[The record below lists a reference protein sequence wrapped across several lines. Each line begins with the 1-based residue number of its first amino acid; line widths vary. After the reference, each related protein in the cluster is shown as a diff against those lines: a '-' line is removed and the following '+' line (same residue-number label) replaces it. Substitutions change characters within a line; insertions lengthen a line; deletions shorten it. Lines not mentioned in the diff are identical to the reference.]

1 MTDLKMGAVLLDPA
15 TRVIICCGSGGVG
28 KTTTA
33 ASMALYAAERGRTVA
48 VLTIDPA
55 RRLAQSLGMSELTNE
70 PQPVPIT
77 PVDVGDAG
85 TANGG
90 SLDAMMLDMRRTF
103 DDMVVEHSTPERA
116 EAIMNNAFYQTVASS
131 FSGTQEYMAMEKL
144 GRLLEQNR
152 WDLIIVDTPPSR
164 NALDF
169 LDAPQRLGSFLSG
182 RLMKMLIGG
191 GRGVGRVVTGA
202 MSLAMRGIATII
214 GADILRDVATFV
226 QSLDSMFGGF
236 QERADRTYKLLKQPG
251 TNFVV
256 VASPEADTLREASF
270 FVNRLAHDSMPL
282 SGLIVNRTHPNL
294 TSISAPT
301 TQAALERATGELTRG
316 VLNIHLDRAT
326 AAQRELHMLQ
336 RFTSANP
343 SVPWV
348 GVPALPFEVAD
359 AEALRAVAEQITNP
373 G

>member
-1 MTDLKMGAVLLDPA
+1 MSELKMGAVLLDPA
-15 TRVIICCGSGGVG
+15 TRVVICCGSGGVG

-33 ASMALYAAERGRTVA
+33 AAMALYAAERGRTVA

-55 RRLAQSLGMSELTNE
+55 KRLAQSLGVNELTNE
-70 PQPVPIT
+70 PQPVPTSSI
-77 PVDVGDAG
+77 DGDG
-85 TANGG
+85 T
-90 SLDAMMLDMRRTF
+90 LDAMMLDMRRTF
-103 DDMVVEHSTPERA
+103 DDMVIEHSTPDRA
-116 EAIMNNAFYQTVASS
+116 EAILNNSFYQTVASS

-144 GRLLEQNR
+144 GRLLEEKR
-152 WDLIIVDTPPSR
+152 WDLIVVDTPPSR

-202 MSLAMRGIATII
+202 MSMAMRGISTII
-214 GADILRDVATFV
+214 GGEILRDVATFV

-236 QERADRTYKLLKQPG
+236 QERAGRTYELLKQPG

-256 VASPEADTLREASF
+256 VATPEADALREASF
-270 FVNRLAHDSMPL
+270 FVNRLAQDSMPL
-282 SGLIVNRTHPNL
+282 AGLIVNRTHPNL
-294 TSISAPT
+294 TSVSAPLA
-301 TQAALERATGELTRG
+301 QAAAERVDDELARG
-316 VLNIHLDRAT
+316 VLRVHIDRAR
-326 AAQRELHMLQ
+326 AASREEHMLG

-343 SVPWV
+343 SVPWIS
-348 GVPALPFEVAD
+348 VPALPFEVAD
-359 AEALRAVAEQITNP
+359 SAALRAVSEQITSA

>member
-1 MTDLKMGAVLLDPA
+1 
-15 TRVIICCGSGGVG
+15 
-28 KTTTA
+28 
-33 ASMALYAAERGRTVA
+33 
-48 VLTIDPA
+48 
-55 RRLAQSLGMSELTNE
+55 
-70 PQPVPIT
+70 
-77 PVDVGDAG
+77 
-85 TANGG
+85 
-90 SLDAMMLDMRRTF
+90 
-103 DDMVVEHSTPERA
+103 
-116 EAIMNNAFYQTVASS
+116 
-131 FSGTQEYMAMEKL
+131 MEKL

-152 WDLIIVDTPPSR
+152 WDLIVVDTPPSR

-214 GADILRDVATFV
+214 GAEILRDVAVFV

-236 QERADRTYKLLKQPG
+236 QERAGRTYELLKQPG

-256 VASPEADTLREASF
+256 VATPEADALREAAF
-270 FVNRLAHDSMPL
+270 FVNRLAQDSMPL
-282 SGLIVNRTHPNL
+282 CGLIVNRTHPNL
-294 TSISAPT
+294 TGISTPAA
-301 TQAALERATGELTRG
+301 QAARERTDDALAQGVLSIHIERA
-316 VLNIHLDRAT
+316 AT
-326 AAQRELHMLQ
+326 AQRELHMLQ

-359 AEALRAVAEQITNP
+359 AEALRAVSEQITSR